1 MRRYNRIIENNTNTQ
16 KNGGNTM
23 NNTMNEGKFNSDQAV
38 INYKK
43 FMYNEENA
51 FNCDSC
57 PENHTGEYRGC
68 GQQNC
73 WVCVHCNR

>member
-1 MRRYNRIIENNTNTQ
+1 
-16 KNGGNTM
+16 
-23 NNTMNEGKFNSDQAV
+23 MNEGKFNSDQEI

>member
-1 MRRYNRIIENNTNTQ
+1 MRRYNRIIESNTNTQ

-23 NNTMNEGKFNSDQAV
+23 NEGKFNSDQE
-38 INYKK
+38 IINNYKR
-43 FMYNEENA
+43 FMYNEDNA
-51 FNCDSC
+51 FNCGSC

-73 WVCVHCNR
+73 WVCVHCNH

>member
-1 MRRYNRIIENNTNTQ
+1 M
-16 KNGGNTM
+16 M
-23 NNTMNEGKFNSDQAV
+23 NYEEKFNSDQEI

-43 FMYNEENA
+43 FMYNEDNA
-51 FNCDSC
+51 FNCGSC

-73 WVCVHCNR
+73 WVCVHCNH